1 MNENKQLLDWNNIL
15 FKIVRSQELKMNEC
29 HETTICN
36 VRGFFDMD
44 ACRGICEARPEGLA
58 SKETQQL
65 IVTSPIHSIDEL
77 PCLQYTAS
85 FMIRYDANTAGLAT
99 KT

>member
-1 MNENKQLLDWNNIL
+1 MRLRAALLFSIHLIRSSCYKNIKVADES
-15 FKIVRSQELKMNEC
+15 FPSA
-29 HETTICN
+29 CN

-44 ACRGICEARPEGLA
+44 ACKGICEAKPEGL
-58 SKETQQL
+58 SLKETQLL
-65 IVTSPIHSIDEL
+65 IVTSSIHSIDEF

-85 FMIRYDANTAGLAT
+85 FIIRYVANTAGLAT